1 MSTFFQFKSLVA
13 HWLDRVDEHSIHS
26 PFYFDF
32 YNKIIRGKTSP
43 EKFAAI
49 EETRQRLLGNHSLI
63 TVNDLGAPSSYFK
76 SNQREIAK
84 VAATSLS
91 SRRFCEFY
99 HRILQSIEAERVLEL
114 GSSLGITALYLS
126 ANEGTKVYTFE
137 GNESIIQ
144 IAKTNFESFERKN
157 IKLIEGNLDETLGD
171 FLQDPTPIDFALMDA
186 NHRYEPTMR
195 YFHLISRRMSDRGII
210 VVDDIHLSE
219 DMAKAWQEM
228 KDHDLVYGSIDL
240 YKCGILFF
248 DLSLT
253 KQHFVFAI

>member
-1 MSTFFQFKSLVA
+1 MSKFFQFRSLVA

-32 YNKIIRGKTSP
+32 YNKVIRGKSNP
-43 EKFAAI
+43 EIFASI
-49 EETRQRLLGNHSLI
+49 EQTRQRLLANQGVI
-63 TVNDLGAPSSYFK
+63 TVNDLGARSSHFN
-76 SNQREIAK
+76 SNKREIAK

-91 SRRFCEFY
+91 SKGFCEFY
-99 HRILQSIEAERVLEL
+99 FRILNSIEAKRVLEL
-114 GSSLGITALYLS
+114 GTSLGITSLYFS
-126 ANEGTKVYTFE
+126 SKAGTQVYTFE
-137 GNESIIQ
+137 GNEDIVH

-157 IKLIEGNLDETLGD
+157 IKLIEGNIDETLSD
-171 FLQDPTPIDFALMDA
+171 FLQDPSPIDFALMDA
-186 NHRYEPTMR
+186 NHRYEPTLR
-195 YFHLISRRMSDRGII
+195 YFHLISRRMSDQGII

-219 DMAKAWQEM
+219 GMEKAWNEM